1 MTTYVIRRLLLA
13 VPSVLVVSILVFT
26 LFRLLP
32 GDAALI
38 KVSEGGTSSVDAE
51 RYERVLKELGLDRPA
66 IQQYG
71 DWIWGLLR
79 GDGGTSL
86 ITKRPVFEDL
96 KRTVPITLELAILA
110 LFMGL
115 VISLPIGVVS
125 AVRQNG
131 WWDYGGR
138 LFAIIGLS
146 MPSFLA
152 GSMLLLLMVVV
163 FSWLPPLHYTP
174 IQDSP
179 IKNLNHMI
187 WPALILG
194 FNSSAILARIT
205 RSSMLE
211 VLRQDYVRTAWSKGL
226 HPREVVVR
234 HALRNALLPVVTL
247 TGIQFAYLIAG
258 SVIAEK
264 IFVLPGVGSQ
274 LLDAIETRDWVVVQT
289 LVMLIAV
296 TVLVLN
302 IVADLLY
309 AVVDPRIRYSS

>member
-1 MTTYVIRRLLLA
+1 MSTYVIQRLLLA
-13 VPSVLVVSILVFT
+13 VPSVLLVSILVFT

-110 LFMGL
+110 LFMAL

-163 FSWLPPLHYTP
+163 FNWLPPLQYTP

-179 IKNLNHMI
+179 ITNLNHMI
-187 WPALILG
+187 WPAFILG
-194 FNSSAILARIT
+194 FNASAILARIT

-226 HPREVVVR
+226 HPRAVVVR

-247 TGIQFAYLIAG
+247 TGIQFAYLIGG

-264 IFVLPGVGSQ
+264 IFALPGVGSQ
-274 LLDAIETRDWVVVQT
+274 LLNGIQTRDWVVVQT

-302 IVADLLY
+302 IIADLLY